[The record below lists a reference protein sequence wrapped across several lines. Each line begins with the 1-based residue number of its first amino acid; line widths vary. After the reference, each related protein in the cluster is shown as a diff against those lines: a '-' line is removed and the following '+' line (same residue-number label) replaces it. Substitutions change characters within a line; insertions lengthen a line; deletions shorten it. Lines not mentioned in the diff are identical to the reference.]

1 MQYVRLGNAGIQVSR
16 LSLGCMDFPLRLGE
30 VEASKLVDRAM
41 EMGVNLLDTAD
52 TYDKGASEEILG
64 KILKGRRDRI
74 ILATKFWAPMYDR
87 PNGGGCSRVHIM
99 QAVEDSLRRLQT
111 DHIDLYQLHHPD
123 SNTPVEE
130 VLSTMDTLVKQ
141 GKIRYIG
148 VSNHYSWQMAHML
161 GVSALHSWEPL
172 VSIQC
177 RYNTID
183 RVIEN
188 ETVPFC
194 ERFNIGTLIYG
205 PLSGGILA
213 GKISKDEGFEEGSRL
228 YRLKGYQKKLTE
240 DVWHLLDDLRT
251 IAEKNNVGMNQL
263 AFVWLL
269 SKPVVTTILMGG
281 SKPEHYEAIY
291 GLVDVQIDPED
302 LQKIDELSEQWRYQ
316 PFHNQRM
323 THGGPL
329 AQNWW

>member
-1 MQYVRLGNAGIQVSR
+1 MEYIKLGNAGIEVSR

-30 VEASKLVDRAM
+30 AEASKLVDRAM

-64 KILKGRRDRI
+64 KILKGRRDQI
-74 ILATKFWAPMYDR
+74 ILATKFWAVMYNR

-111 DHIDLYQLHHPD
+111 EYIDLYQLHHPD
-123 SNTPVEE
+123 PNTPVEE

-148 VSNHYSWQMAHML
+148 VSNHYAWQMAHML
-161 GVSALHSWEPL
+161 GVSALHNWEPL

-177 RYNTID
+177 RYNIID

-213 GKISKDEGFEEGSRL
+213 GKISRDEGFEEGSRL
-228 YRLKGYQKKLTE
+228 YRLKGYQKKLTD
-240 DVWHLLDDLRT
+240 DVWGLLDELCA
-251 IAEKNNVGMNQL
+251 IAEKNGVRLNQL
-263 AFVWLL
+263 AFAWLF
-269 SKPVVTTILMGG
+269 SKPAVTTILMGG
-281 SKPEHYEAIY
+281 SKPEHFEAIY
-291 GLVDVQIDPED
+291 GTGDLQIDPED
-302 LQKIDELSEQWRYQ
+302 LKKIDELSEQWRYQ
-316 PFHNQRM
+316 PFHNQSK
-323 THGGPL
+323 THGAPL
-329 AQNWW
+329 AGNWW